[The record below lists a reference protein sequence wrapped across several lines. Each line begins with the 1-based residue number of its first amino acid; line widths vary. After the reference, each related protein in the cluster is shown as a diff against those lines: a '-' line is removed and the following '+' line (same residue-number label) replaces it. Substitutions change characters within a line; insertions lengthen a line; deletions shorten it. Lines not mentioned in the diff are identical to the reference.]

1 MSNSTNFTK
10 SNITPLWINITE
22 ESEEKNLDYG
32 DDYQD
37 MRHYAL
43 KDDPS
48 LDYVFDYE
56 DQPNQKGQVRKK
68 VPNFYL
74 IVLLISVPTFIA
86 ICVSCWFLLHGPK
99 CCFGKFNEIN
109 KDDNDH
115 IVEVDDG

>member
-74 IVLLISVPTFIA
+74 IVLLISVPTFI
-86 ICVSCWFLLHGPK
+86 
-99 CCFGKFNEIN
+99 
-109 KDDNDH
+109 
-115 IVEVDDG
+115 EVDDG